1 MERIVKI
8 RIARGDFTERSV
20 NGRYGLEV
28 MTSPEL
34 SGDTSHAQSMPGRAP
49 AVSII
54 LTAINE
60 EAHLRAAIQ
69 AALNS
74 DYEGELEIVIAVGPS
89 RDTTRAIADQLA
101 NEDSR
106 IHVIDNPSGKTPDG
120 LNAALN
126 KSKNEIVVRIDG
138 HSEIDSQYIR
148 TAVAT
153 LNETGAVNVGGIMAA
168 EGVTPFQSAVARA
181 MRSPIGV
188 GASRFHTGGKAGPTD
203 TVYLGVFRRSAMEQI
218 GGYDSHFIRAQD
230 WEMNYRLRRNGGSVW
245 FNPELK
251 VTYRPRSTARALAR
265 QYFEYGRWRR
275 VVSRRHSGT
284 INFRYLAPPVN
295 LIITS
300 LSIASG
306 LLVHPFFA
314 IPAVGYLAAIFL
326 SSLIIGKNW
335 GERVRLP
342 IVLIIMHFCW
352 GFGFISSPRALVPRS

>member
-8 RIARGDFTERSV
+8 RIARGDFTVRSV

-28 MTSPEL
+28 MTSPE
-34 SGDTSHAQSMPGRAP
+34 SIGDTSHAAFKRGSAP

-54 LTAINE
+54 LTVINE
-60 EAHLRAAIQ
+60 EAHLRAAVQ

-89 RDTTRAIADQLA
+89 RDNTRLIADQLSQ
-101 NEDSR
+101 EDSR
-106 IHVIDNPSGKTPDG
+106 IHVIDNPTGKTPDG
-120 LNAALN
+120 LNAALRY
-126 KSKNEIVVRIDG
+126 SQHEIVVRIDG

-148 TAVAT
+148 TAVNT
-153 LNETGAVNVGGIMAA
+153 MKETGAVNVGGIMAA
-168 EGVTPFQSAVARA
+168 EGVTAFQSAVARA

-188 GASRFHTGGKAGPTD
+188 GASRFHTGGESGPTD
-203 TVYLGVFRRSAMEQI
+203 TVYLGVFLRSAIEAI
-218 GGYDSHFIRAQD
+218 GGYDSNFVRAQD
-230 WEMNYRLRRNGGSVW
+230 WEMNHRLRLNGGTIW

-251 VTYRPRSTARALAR
+251 VTYRPRSSARALAR

-284 INFRYLAPPVN
+284 INFRYLAPPANLVLTLLSFALGSMVN
-295 LIITS
+295 PIFFIPSVAYFVSILLAS
-300 LSIASG
+300 L
-306 LLVHPFFA
+306 V
-314 IPAVGYLAAIFL
+314 
-326 SSLIIGKNW
+326 IGKNW

-352 GFGFISSPRALVPRS
+352 GFGFISSPRTLVPRE